1 MTMRRNPTLA
11 ILGLLV
17 LMMPGCLS
25 GLVDDTDDFQ
35 NTPWAMPTDGEWPHL
50 ALDERQR
57 GPSTLSWYDGCADL
71 ESDLR
76 AALWQQTLVEMDQNS
91 YWHWATPTWGWGG
104 MWMEDDMAV
113 AEMAD
118 GAVADAGAAAPNAAQ
133 REGSAPSSSGAN
145 AGGEDREGTYSE
157 TNNQEDGVDE
167 ADFLKTD
174 GHHFY
179 MINNG
184 HLVIL
189 GVPEYGEVT
198 LVSSLELEGHPTQM
212 LMDGD
217 QLVIISYVN
226 GWSLAE
232 DDPLR
237 AELMAEDGA
246 WRYSSAVKFTVV
258 DITNRS
264 APEVGR
270 ELFIEGSYQTARL
283 VNGTVRA
290 VSHLHTWIPGVVTYP
305 TLPDG
310 YWDLADDWEGRMA
323 LWNQSMEEL
332 LEENRAVIDALSID
346 DFAPRVY
353 ERAADGTLTA
363 QAAYGEDCSE
373 FAGTLGGVGRGFTSI
388 MTMDLLAE
396 NYSHELDHISS
407 AWVNVYASED
417 TLVLAEPANDWWW
430 YWRNDGFEDRTNIH
444 TFDISTE
451 GETTYLASGSVLGS
465 VQDQFSISEWNGD
478 IRVASTTDAWG
489 RWWMTGD
496 GEWERIEPVNQL
508 TVLRDDGAG
517 ELDVI
522 GFVGDI
528 AEGERI
534 WSARFVGDVGY
545 MVTFRNIDPLW
556 TFNLSDPENPTI
568 MGELHIPGVSTYIHP
583 LGDDHLLTIGM
594 GPGNEDGTGLDWSS
608 TRISLFDVSN
618 MSDPTQ
624 ADVLSL
630 TPAYLDADCTNIR
643 WCGWSWSHSEAT
655 YEHKAFT
662 YWAPSEMLAIPLSTY
677 RYQYQII
684 EIDDRTYQRSGYE
697 YVSTLKLVK
706 VDAANN
712 TLSLHGEVD
721 HSDFYTDGDLSGWWG
736 GDSSVRR
743 SVFMG
748 EYVYAFSGAGVS
760 VTHVETLNTT
770 ATLELPGFEMPEP
783 YMYRIYDDV
792 EERESDPE
800 TSEGSAPDEG

>member
-57 GPSTLSWYDGCADL
+57 GPSALSWYDGCADL

-118 GAVADAGAAAPNAAQ
+118 GAVADAGAVAPNAAQ

-198 LVSSLELEGHPTQM
+198 LVSSIELEGHPTQM

-258 DITNRS
+258 DISNRS

-396 NYSHELDHISS
+396 NYSH
-407 AWVNVYASED
+407 
-417 TLVLAEPANDWWW
+417 
-430 YWRNDGFEDRTNIH
+430 
-444 TFDISTE
+444 
-451 GETTYLASGSVLGS
+451 
-465 VQDQFSISEWNGD
+465 
-478 IRVASTTDAWG
+478 
-489 RWWMTGD
+489 
-496 GEWERIEPVNQL
+496 
-508 TVLRDDGAG
+508 
-517 ELDVI
+517 
-522 GFVGDI
+522 
-528 AEGERI
+528 
-534 WSARFVGDVGY
+534 
-545 MVTFRNIDPLW
+545 
-556 TFNLSDPENPTI
+556 
-568 MGELHIPGVSTYIHP
+568 
-583 LGDDHLLTIGM
+583 
-594 GPGNEDGTGLDWSS
+594 
-608 TRISLFDVSN
+608 
-618 MSDPTQ
+618 
-624 ADVLSL
+624 
-630 TPAYLDADCTNIR
+630 
-643 WCGWSWSHSEAT
+643 
-655 YEHKAFT
+655 
-662 YWAPSEMLAIPLSTY
+662 
-677 RYQYQII
+677 
-684 EIDDRTYQRSGYE
+684 
-697 YVSTLKLVK
+697 
-706 VDAANN
+706 
-712 TLSLHGEVD
+712 
-721 HSDFYTDGDLSGWWG
+721 
-736 GDSSVRR
+736 
-743 SVFMG
+743 
-748 EYVYAFSGAGVS
+748 
-760 VTHVETLNTT
+760 
-770 ATLELPGFEMPEP
+770 
-783 YMYRIYDDV
+783 
-792 EERESDPE
+792 
-800 TSEGSAPDEG
+800 